1 MNRMKRT
8 YEDLYDLPH
17 HVSKTRPQMP
27 VGERAA
33 QFSPFAA
40 LTGYEAAVEETARF
54 TEERISLDE
63 AEKERLNETL
73 AQVRIHLEEQ
83 KRSGIRQVSAKQDGA
98 EAKPQDD
105 AEQGAVRVRVT
116 YFQPDERKDGGT
128 YVTAAG
134 EVKKLEEY
142 RNLLILK
149 DGTEIPV
156 REIREIEALFM
167 AQRIDG
173 I

>member
-1 MNRMKRT
+1 MNRMKQT

-17 HVSKTRPQMP
+17 HVSKTRPQMSI
-27 VGERAA
+27 GERAA

-73 AQVRIHLEEQ
+73 AQVRKRLE
-83 KRSGIRQVSAKQDGA
+83 
-98 EAKPQDD
+98 KP
-105 AEQGAVRVRVT
+105 AGPGNVRVRVT

-156 REIREIEALFM
+156 REIREIEELFVS
-167 AQRIDG
+167 QRIDG